1 MAERIVPKY
10 STRQLWLRKYFKP
23 VVFRRIGQSHYLRE
37 PTKVSFASPSPYSSH
52 LPLIQRSSRQ
62 ALVLL
67 QIISSR
73 RILYTPPDPSG
84 RPGTNWVLDE
94 LGRVC
99 ASQAD
104 PHPKLFQ
111 LSCYYNFHCFW
122 QLKAFQLAS
131 ALENLKP
138 SITSASKDPPRPIL
152 LHYCKWALKL
162 ADCLTRQPRASEAQ
176 STSSCLKVACAT
188 TLFTLPPPLR
198 NLRHRIFIRTGE
210 QTGLPH
216 KSVPSERS
224 ASSSIRST

>member
-1 MAERIVPKY
+1 M
-10 STRQLWLRKYFKP
+10 
-23 VVFRRIGQSHYLRE
+23 
-37 PTKVSFASPSPYSSH
+37 
-52 LPLIQRSSRQ
+52 
-62 ALVLL
+62 LL

-111 LSCYYNFHCFW
+111 LSCYYNFHCLW

-138 SITSASKDPPRPIL
+138 SITRLRFKRP
-152 LHYCKWALKL
+152 
-162 ADCLTRQPRASEAQ
+162 SEADIAALLQ
-176 STSSCLKVACAT
+176 VGAETSRLLDPSAARIGGPEHV
-188 TLFTLPPPLR
+188 FLPEGGLR
-198 NLRHRIFIRTGE
+198 NYSVHPTPAS
-210 QTGLPH
+210 Q
-216 KSVPSERS
+216 KSPPQDFH
-224 ASSSIRST
+224 TNG